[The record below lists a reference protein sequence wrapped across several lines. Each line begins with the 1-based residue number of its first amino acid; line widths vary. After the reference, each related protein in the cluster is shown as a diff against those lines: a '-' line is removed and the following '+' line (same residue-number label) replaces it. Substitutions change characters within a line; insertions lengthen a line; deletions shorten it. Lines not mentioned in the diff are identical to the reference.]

1 MSYFLFH
8 SSCDKCGSRDN
19 RGVYSDGGSFCFGCG
34 SYISPTQSPYVFQD
48 NLNNGSKQVSTKLS
62 IPEDSVSGAEAEGW
76 VWVNR
81 FGILLPEL
89 LQNKVQYSP
98 SRKQLI
104 YCFYDNEENLI
115 LYQARNFHPLAKQK
129 YYTGG
134 KPEEVLPIYYCKKE
148 DNCGKETTTEV
159 CGPRLVIV
167 EDCLSAIKI
176 ARQSDSMPV
185 LGSDL
190 SLTKINRLARLYGAF
205 TVWLDHDMFHK
216 AQRICRRFAALGCE
230 ANAVWTELDPKCYN
244 DEEISQVLLTGSL

>member
-1 MSYFLFH
+1 V
-8 SSCDKCGSRDN
+8 G
-19 RGVYSDGGSFCFGCG
+19 
-34 SYISPTQSPYVFQD
+34 PTQSPYIFQD
-48 NLNNGSKQVSTKLS
+48 TLNNDVSSTNKLYL
-62 IPEDSVSGAEAEGW
+62 PEDSSPGAEAEGW
-76 VWVNR
+76 VWTNS

-89 LQNKVQYSP
+89 IQKKVKWS
-98 SRKQLI
+98 SRRKQILF
-104 YCFYDNEENLI
+104 CFYDNEENLL
-115 LYQARNFHPLAKQK
+115 LYQARNFHTLAKQK

-148 DNCGKETTTEV
+148 DSGKETTTKV

-190 SLTKINRLARLYGAF
+190 SLTKLNRLARLYGAF

-216 AQRICRRFAALGCE
+216 AQRICRRLEALGCS

-244 DEEISQVLLTGSL
+244 DEEISKVLLTGSL

>member
-1 MSYFLFH
+1 MSHFLYH
-8 SSCDKCGSRDN
+8 TSCDKCGSRDN
-19 RGVYSDGGSFCFGCG
+19 RAFYSDGGSYCFGCG
-34 SYISPTQSPYVFQD
+34 NYSGPSQSPYVFQD
-48 NLNNGSKQVSTKLS
+48 NLNNDVSFSNKLYL
-62 IPEDSVSGAEAEGW
+62 PEDSSPGSQEDGTA
-76 VWVNR
+76 WVNR
-81 FGILLPEL
+81 YGIQVSETI
-89 LQNKVQYSP
+89 QRNVKWS
-98 SRKQLI
+98 SRRKQILF
-104 YCFYDNEENLI
+104 CFYDNEQNLI

-148 DNCGKETTTEV
+148 DSGKETTTEV
-159 CGPRLVIV
+159 CGTRLIIV

-216 AQRICRRFAALGCE
+216 AQRICRRFEALGCE

-244 DEEISQVLLTGSL
+244 DEEISRVLLTGSL

>member
-1 MSYFLFH
+1 MSYFLYH
-8 SSCDKCGSRDN
+8 SACDKCGSRDN
-19 RGVYSDGGSFCFGCG
+19 RAVYSDGGSYCFGCA
-34 SYISPTQSPYVFQD
+34 SYVGPIQSPYAFHED
-48 NLNNGSKQVSTKLS
+48 LKNNVDTSTNKLS
-62 IPEDSVSGAEAEGW
+62 LPEDSSPGAEAEGW
-76 VWVNR
+76 VWTNS

-89 LQNKVQYSP
+89 IQKKVRWS
-98 SRKQLI
+98 SRRKQILF
-104 YCFYDNEENLI
+104 CFYDNEENLL

-148 DNCGKETTTEV
+148 DNCGKETTTE
-159 CGPRLVIV
+159 GFIPRLVIV

-190 SLTKINRLARLYGAF
+190 SLTKLNRLARLYGAF

-216 AQRICRRFAALGCE
+216 AQRICRRLEALGCS

-244 DEEISQVLLTGSL
+244 DEEISKVLLTGSL